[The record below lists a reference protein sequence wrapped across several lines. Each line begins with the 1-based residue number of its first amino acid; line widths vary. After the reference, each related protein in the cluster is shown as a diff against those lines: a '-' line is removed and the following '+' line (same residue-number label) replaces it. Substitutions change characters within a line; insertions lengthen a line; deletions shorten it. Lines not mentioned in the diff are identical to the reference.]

1 MVKIETYKR
10 EKFADSKVPEF
21 KHDIGSDWVKYG
33 DRNDYVDYLL
43 MLYNKSAKHNAIIN
57 GKCVYIYGNGLINED
72 EENIEATKF
81 LEFANPAEKWNEL
94 LKKIL
99 LDIEVFGGFA
109 LQCIPKV
116 IGGFNYYHLPFN
128 LVRSDENNECF
139 YYKKDWKKG
148 SSIPAQKFECF
159 NRNETNKAT
168 IYYYKEYRSGTK
180 VYPLPQWVAA
190 CNWIESDI
198 EVSKATLT
206 KAMTGFNASK
216 MINFF
221 TGVPTEDSKHT
232 IEQKIKNKFTGSEG
246 DTVLVTYNVEKG
258 EAPEVL
264 DLGSSDLTKEDF
276 TNVDKLITSNIFAAH
291 SVTHPLLFGIQQEG
305 KLGSSSEL
313 KVAFDIFKNTYS
325 NAKQEALEN
334 VVNYFAGVNGVNAK
348 FKIKDIEPIGI
359 DFDAATILQV
369 APKEWITDKLGID
382 LKYFEV
388 AQSIGAKQV
397 ITALNSLSPLV
408 ANKVL
413 ESMGEDEIRSLV
425 NLQPKNSTLDANGMP
440 IVAPIAPTASATTN
454 NVLTNLTGRQRQN
467 IMAIVRQYSTGKLT
481 KEQAA
486 LMLKSGFGFSDEN
499 VNEFLGIDTDPL
511 TNDATQKFS
520 SDDEV
525 ALALAFNDCGED
537 ASKFEVIKKANF
549 LESEEDFELNLKFAA
564 TLDVT
569 EKENNI
575 LELLK
580 GNPKLTNEQIATSLG
595 LEILVVD
602 EVIKGL
608 IERQLIKAATGAS
621 GNVVRSIVS
630 VVKKTLPNIAIRY
643 SYELRSD
650 ASGTDILPT
659 SRPFCKKMV
668 ALSKTKM
675 WNLKEIQAISA
686 RFGYNVFQRVGGFWN
701 NNGTIEPHC
710 RHEWVAN
717 AVIIKK

>member
-148 SSIPAQKFECF
+148 TSIPAQKFECF

-313 KVAFDIFKNTYS
+313 KTAFDIFKNTYS
-325 NAKQEALEN
+325 NSKQRALES

-359 DFDAATILQV
+359 ELNIADFKDSL
-369 APKEWITDKLGID
+369 PKEWVLEKFGID
-382 LKYFEV
+382 AAKYGIAPATPIDV
-388 AQSIGAKQV
+388 
-397 ITALNSLSPLV
+397 TA
-408 ANKVL
+408 
-413 ESMGEDEIRSLV
+413 
-425 NLQPKNSTLDANGMP
+425 P
-440 IVAPIAPTASATTN
+440 IVATTN

-486 LMLKSGFGFSDEN
+486 LMLKSGFGFSDDN

-511 TNDATQKFS
+511 TNDATQTFS

-595 LEILVVD
+595 LDILVVD

-650 ASGTDILPT
+650 AGGTDILPT

-668 ALSKTKM
+668 ALSRTKM
-675 WNLKEIQAISA
+675 WTLKEIQAISA